1 MLIEQPALITFLKQ
15 VNELRRAQGE
25 HDSTTTRSALENVA
39 ATLFGCSNKLAVY
52 GSLRPGEENHS
63 VMEHLDG
70 TWCTGFVRGKLFE
83 SGWGAAIGYPAIR
96 WDPAGELIEV
106 HLFESDDLELGWTRL
121 DDFEGHEYVR
131 ILVPVE
137 NSDSVLA
144 VANIYELRAR

>member
-1 MLIEQPALITFLKQ
+1 MLIEQPALISFLKQ
-15 VNELRRAQGE
+15 VNGLRRAPGE
-25 HDSTTTRSALENVA
+25 HHSTSMRSALENVA
-39 ATLFGCSNKLAVY
+39 ATLFGCSKKLAVY

-63 VMEHLDG
+63 VIEDLDG
-70 TWCTGFVRGKLFE
+70 TWCNGFVRGKLFE

-106 HLFESDDLELGWTRL
+106 HLFESDDLESGWTRL
-121 DDFEGHEYVR
+121 DDFEGDEYVR

-137 NSDSVLA
+137 NGDSVLA